1 MHKKKENIIEKIVKK
16 DYNNEIEKIL
26 EEKQFS
32 EDAKSTLLNICYKIE
47 TAYKDIE
54 TVKRNIETKEE
65 FIENIINIIRQQCDS
80 LEIIKMSDKN
90 NKIPENKTYI
100 IDKEQKKI
108 ITYPIERKILYA
120 IAKMGNKEKIL
131 RDEYFLLNKTISD
144 LLNVGKNIEMVETIR
159 DFNGYSWTT
168 IVQEIE
174 SIDHNLIYQNLR
186 ILVGA
191 EFLNKWINNEEY
203 IIDYYDLLKNE
214 LEMQFGEEITKEII
228 QVISKM
234 SILLELKFNSNIK
247 DDYKEELGSLEEQNK
262 KVENKQ
268 QFIKEI
274 TNKKIEISNK
284 IKDIDTIIND
294 KQLLKK
300 EYIDRNEKLELN
312 QKIFSVKIL
321 TKLMIEEREKYLKD
335 IEQLNKLMKPN
346 GFIKYKEEIKN
357 KYELI
362 KILKTENLAE
372 EINEEKITMQE
383 IFLKAIEIKIDKA
396 ETKQQI
402 IDLIYQI
409 RYYLMLPFD
418 SNNQIKDLEKF
429 KKLIKQILKKIIQK
443 SNELKVLQKI
453 SEDSE
458 TNYEILKNL
467 FNVRMIKLEN
477 AFIKITKEKDKYYL
491 QILDEDIFEEKI
503 EIKKPKDLEIKLNK
517 NIPIW

>member
-1 MHKKKENIIEKIVKK
+1 
-16 DYNNEIEKIL
+16 
-26 EEKQFS
+26 
-32 EDAKSTLLNICYKIE
+32 
-47 TAYKDIE
+47 
-54 TVKRNIETKEE
+54 
-65 FIENIINIIRQQCDS
+65 
-80 LEIIKMSDKN
+80 
-90 NKIPENKTYI
+90 
-100 IDKEQKKI
+100 
-108 ITYPIERKILYA
+108 
-120 IAKMGNKEKIL
+120 
-131 RDEYFLLNKTISD
+131 
-144 LLNVGKNIEMVETIR
+144 
-159 DFNGYSWTT
+159 
-168 IVQEIE
+168 
-174 SIDHNLIYQNLR
+174 
-186 ILVGA
+186 
-191 EFLNKWINNEEY
+191 
-203 IIDYYDLLKNE
+203 
-214 LEMQFGEEITKEII
+214 MQFGEEIKKEII
-228 QVISKM
+228 QIISKI
-234 SILLELKFNSNIK
+234 SVLLELKFNANIK
-247 DDYKEELGSLEEQNK
+247 DDYKEELESLEEKNK

-274 TNKKIEISNK
+274 TNKKIEITNK

-312 QKIFSVKIL
+312 QKIFSIKIL
-321 TKLMIEEREKYLKD
+321 TKLMMEEREKYLND
-335 IEQLNKLMKPN
+335 IEQLNKLIKPN
-346 GFIKYKEEIKN
+346 GFIKYKEEIEN
-357 KYELI
+357 KYDLM

-372 EINEEKITMQE
+372 EINEEKIKMQE
-383 IFLKAIEIKIDKA
+383 RFLKAIEIKIDKA

-503 EIKKPKDLEIKLNK
+503 EIKKQKDLEIKLNK
-517 NIPIW
+517 NIQIW